1 MSERGKIL
9 RVEDYLVKKKGE
21 EKTRPLRSKIA
32 DLVKEINKDEF
43 TIFKENKR
51 RNILYLL
58 GKYDIDEDNG

>member
-21 EKTRPLRSKIA
+21 EETRSPRGKIA